1 MNYQNASSMAQIET
15 KLVDARQ
22 RSKTLLFHQQTA
34 ADLAWGTDKYLDQT
48 NIIQTYLSNACK
60 AHQAWPL
67 LKLDWQLVN

>member
-34 ADLAWGTDKYLDQT
+34 ADLAWGTDKYYPDVSQQCMQSSSGLAF
-48 NIIQTYLSNACK
+48 IK
-60 AHQAWPL
+60 A
-67 LKLDWQLVN
+67 